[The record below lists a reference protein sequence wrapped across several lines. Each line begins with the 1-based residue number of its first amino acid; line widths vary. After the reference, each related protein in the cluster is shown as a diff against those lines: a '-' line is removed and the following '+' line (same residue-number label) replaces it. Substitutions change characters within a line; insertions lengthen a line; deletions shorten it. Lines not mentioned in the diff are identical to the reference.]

1 MSNVQTP
8 TPASLDRYT
17 LSVREFLEGLL
28 SEKDLPLYTMV
39 RYHLGWVDAQ
49 GQALSGGGGKGL
61 RSTLLLLVVEAL
73 GGKIQQ
79 AMPAAAALE
88 LAHNFSLVHDDIEDH
103 SPQRRHRDTVW
114 RLWGEPQAINTGDTL
129 FILARLALLR
139 LSDRGVPPE
148 GVVELA
154 QRMEESCLSLCEGQ
168 FLDLDFQSRTDVT
181 EADYHAMIEGK
192 TAALMAASCG
202 MGALLGGASP
212 QQLACFGE
220 VGRRLGLAFQ
230 IRDDVLGL
238 WGEPET
244 LGKLVGEDLRER
256 KRSLPIIYGL
266 AHATGADQAALMQV
280 YLPEPL
286 DEAAVHSALNILTS
300 LGAQEYA
307 QAAAVAHAAAAQE
320 QLVATGLA
328 NPAVEDLQALI
339 QFSVERRF

>member
-73 GGKIQQ
+73 GGKIEQ

-139 LSDRGVPPE
+139 LSKRCAAGARGRTGTAHGGELFAPLRGPVPRP
-148 GVVELA
+148 
-154 QRMEESCLSLCEGQ
+154 
-168 FLDLDFQSRTDVT
+168 
-181 EADYHAMIEGK
+181 
-192 TAALMAASCG
+192 
-202 MGALLGGASP
+202 
-212 QQLACFGE
+212 
-220 VGRRLGLAFQ
+220 GLP
-230 IRDDVLGL
+230 D
-238 WGEPET
+238 P
-244 LGKLVGEDLRER
+244 
-256 KRSLPIIYGL
+256 
-266 AHATGADQAALMQV
+266 H
-280 YLPEPL
+280 
-286 DEAAVHSALNILTS
+286 
-300 LGAQEYA
+300 
-307 QAAAVAHAAAAQE
+307 
-320 QLVATGLA
+320 
-328 NPAVEDLQALI
+328 
-339 QFSVERRF
+339 